1 MLMRNPPLCPFSFIN
16 KEATGCINEES
27 IRAINEAAV
36 DAIIAPG
43 HPRSCFFISCFT
55 VSVAPSINR
64 PNFFSDPTTLIIPF
78 MSLFEVNK
86 VNPFLAL
93 ATPCLLIFLS
103 NI

>member
-64 PNFFSDPTTLIIPF
+64 PNFFSDPTTLISESF
-78 MSLFEVNK
+78 SCSGDSLSTYFSFK
-86 VNPFLAL
+86 F
-93 ATPCLLIFLS
+93 I
-103 NI
+103 